1 MADTSID
8 RLTLDIVVNND
19 NATRRI
25 NSVTKAIE
33 KLNTAVSKSGNLD
46 KVLGTLN
53 NVSPITV
60 SSGGGGGSTRNK
72 NKNWSEATYS
82 IDKYGK
88 KVLSQI
94 TTVAKFNGATSQSTK
109 YFDEQGK
116 QIREVINEIDQYGNK
131 VKQVMNMTDKK
142 QPKGGG
148 SSGGGML
155 KNLNIFS
162 TLGKW
167 NYYINM
173 ARHYGKA
180 LAQTVQYA
188 MDYVETQNL
197 WQVANRNNLE
207 MADEF
212 IQKMNK
218 AYGISEQTLMN
229 YQAIFKNMLSALG
242 GISEEISSGLSMQLT
257 QMAVDFS
264 SLYNVAIP
272 DAMTKF
278 QAILSGQVRPIRS
291 VSGYD
296 ITENTIFDLYKKA
309 GGEKS
314 MRQLSQLE
322 KRLLRIVAVF
332 EQMDETGALGDM
344 EKTIESASNQS
355 RIMSEQFKEVAT
367 WTGQILLMGMNST
380 GLLQKVNAFLMTT
393 KEIMKSIAYDLG
405 YEEENFLDGLM
416 TSAKGADEALD
427 EIQGKLL
434 SFDKFEALNSADNNV
449 LGIDQNVLNL
459 LEGINLQMS
468 EYEMQATRIS
478 EKWLETLGFIDTN
491 GDGIR
496 EMTGDA
502 KEIAKLFKSVSELI
516 ESVISMIGSTFA
528 AMQPLLPYISKLVGL
543 LAKAYGWLAEHKL
556 ILSWMVSTFMG
567 PFMLIGQI
575 TERIGGWIEKIKNA
589 LKSIGNG
596 MKNFF
601 KNFVGGKLLMPAYA
615 TGGFPEDGMFYANS
629 GELVG
634 QFSNGKTAVANNE
647 QIVQGI
653 TQGVYTAMMAY
664 NAQTSRQGGNG
675 DVYLDGKKVGKVVAK
690 SSHKEMVRT
699 GLVSVNA

>member
-53 NVSPITV
+53 NVSPTRA
-60 SSGGGGGSTRNK
+60 SSGGGGSK
-72 NKNWSEATYS
+72 S
-82 IDKYGK
+82 
-88 KVLSQI
+88 
-94 TTVAKFNGATSQSTK
+94 
-109 YFDEQGK
+109 
-116 QIREVINEIDQYGNK
+116 
-131 VKQVMNMTDKK
+131 
-142 QPKGGG
+142 
-148 SSGGGML
+148 SSGGMR
-155 KNLNIFS
+155 NLNIFS

-173 ARHYGKA
+173 ARYYGKA
-180 LAQTVQYA
+180 LYQTVQYA

-197 WQVANRNNLE
+197 WQVANRNNLK

-309 GGEKS
+309 GGEKT

-332 EQMDETGALGDM
+332 DQMDETGALGDM
-344 EKTIESASNQS
+344 AKTIESASNQS
-355 RIMSEQFKEVAT
+355 RIMSEQFKETAT
-367 WTGQILLMGMNST
+367 WAGQILLMGMNST

-393 KEIMKSIAYDLG
+393 KEIIKSIAYNLG
-405 YEEENFLDGLM
+405 YEEQNFLDGLM
-416 TSAKGADEALD
+416 TSAEGADEALD

-449 LGIDQNVLNL
+449 LGIDQNVLDL
-459 LEGINLQMS
+459 LKKINLQMS
-468 EYEMQATRIS
+468 EYEMEATKIS
-478 EKWLETLGFIDTN
+478 QRWLETLGFIDTN

-502 KEIAKLFKSVSELI
+502 KEIAKLFQSVNELV
-516 ESVISMIGSTFA
+516 ESVVSMMGSA
-528 AMQPLLPYISKLVGL
+528 LEAMKPLLPYISKVVGL

-575 TERIGGWIEKIKNA
+575 VERIGGWIENIKNA
-589 LKSIGNG
+589 
-596 MKNFF
+596 F
-601 KNFVGGKLLMPAYA
+601 KAIVDYAKRLGQSFGFAFKYGIQKLVAPAYA
-615 TGGFPEDGMFYANS
+615 TGGFPEDGFFYANS
-629 GELVG
+629 GEMVG